1 MSVLVVIAVAG
12 LVAAAV
18 LVVAWPFVSPDRGEG
33 EPGLTPHQIERIELL
48 ERRDALYASLRDLEQ
63 EARIGKV
70 DPVEYEDERRRL
82 RSEVAQTLRRLDAL
96 DSKHGSEQDETALP
110 REG

>member
-1 MSVLVVIAVAG
+1 M
-12 LVAAAV
+12 AAE
-18 LVVAWPFVSPDRGEG
+18 PDDDARRT
-33 EPGLTPHQIERIELL
+33 LADL
-48 ERRDALYASLRDLEQ
+48 EARLRDLEQ

-82 RSEVAQTLRRLDAL
+82 RSEVARTLRRLDAL